1 MKILQYFAS
10 KKAKQIRVAYT
21 GTGDL
26 STIRYF
32 LNNNWVGTFL
42 LLAYLFTSCTELV
55 TNNFPEYEKAPT
67 VNALCIAGK
76 PMTVNL
82 SWTGGLDSLQLDWIN
97 DATIDLYADGAFVEQ
112 LTFDSA
118 GLYTSKAFIE
128 VEKEYEC
135 RIIIPGEDTLVCSQT
150 LPAPSPILNVEHLN
164 IAGRDE
170 EGYVF
175 HGFKLTFKND
185 LTQTRYY
192 EVTTSDGNFKNF
204 DDPVFLNEGL
214 PMALFSNER
223 ITDSV
228 YTLTLN
234 YWTNYKHALYANCY
248 LLKPYAVTLR
258 SVTYDYYQ
266 YQKQAY
272 IYERGKYADINSST
286 VAMPFY
292 SNIDHACGIF
302 AGYSTFVSDSII
314 PEPYVEY

>member
-1 MKILQYFAS
+1 MKVPLHSLSFRFKQKIVFCISIIILC
-10 KKAKQIRVAYT
+10 
-21 GTGDL
+21 
-26 STIRYF
+26 
-32 LNNNWVGTFL
+32 
-42 LLAYLFTSCTELV
+42 SCTELI
-55 TNNFPEYEKAPT
+55 TNSFPEYEKVPT

-76 PMTVNL
+76 PISINL
-82 SWTGGLDSLQLDWIN
+82 SWTGGLDSLQLEWIN
-97 DATIDLYADGAFVEQ
+97 NATIDLFADGTFIEQ
-112 LTFDSA
+112 LTFIRD
-118 GLYTSKAFIE
+118 GLYTSNKLVE

-135 RIIIPGEDTLVCSQT
+135 RIIIPGEDTIVCSQT
-150 LPAPSPILNVEHLN
+150 LPAPSPVLNVEHLN
-164 IAGRDE
+164 IAGRNE

-192 EVTTSDGNFKNF
+192 EVTTSDGNFENF

-214 PMALFSNER
+214 PMPLFSNKL

-286 VAMPFY
+286 VPMPFH
-292 SNIDHACGIF
+292 SNIDNAYGII
-302 AGYSTFVSDSII
+302 AGYSTCVSDSII